1 MIRSV
6 TLITFKDGTDAASRE
21 AVRQA
26 YLQLPA
32 HIPGL
37 LAIHP
42 GLDLNLLEG
51 TADLAVVAE
60 FARREDFLTYS
71 QHPAQA
77 ELIFPVCGPVL
88 AGWHTL
94 QHEFVDAAFM
104 EAYYAAY
111 NSEDAVRLRAFYH
124 PEVELHSAQG
134 VMKGPEAILQTYGWL
149 TANFRDQ
156 MSAERIVTSGAT
168 ATVWITDRFIAKQ
181 DVPDFLGASFRKG
194 EERVLKL
201 KGTYELQDGAFRR
214 ITIEALG

>member
-60 FARREDFLTYS
+60 FANRQDFLTYS

-77 ELIFPVCGPVL
+77 EVIFPVCAPVL

-111 NSEDAVRLRAFYH
+111 NSEDPERLRPFYH
-124 PEVELHSAQG
+124 PDVELHSA
-134 VMKGPEAILQTYGWL
+134 ILATYGWL

-156 MSAERIVTSGAT
+156 MSADRIVTAGST
-168 ATVWITDRFIAKQ
+168 ATVWITDRFTAKQ
-181 DVPDFLGASFRKG
+181 DVPDFLGTSLKEG
-194 EERVLKL
+194 EEVVLKL
-201 KGTYELQDGAFRR
+201 KGTYELQDGAFKR

>member
-60 FARREDFLTYS
+60 FASREDFLAYS
-71 QHPAQA
+71 QHPAHA
-77 ELIFPVCGPVL
+77 EVIFPVCGPVL
-88 AGWHTL
+88 AGWQTL
-94 QHEFVDAAFM
+94 QHECIDVAYM

-111 NSEDAVRLRAFYH
+111 NSEDPERLRPFYH

-134 VMKGPEAILQTYGWL
+134 VMHGPDAILQTYGWL

-156 MSAERIVTSGAT
+156 MSPDRISISGAT
-168 ATVWITDRFIAKQ
+168 ASVWITDRFTAKQ
-181 DVPDFLGASFRKG
+181 DVPDFLGTRLKKG
-194 EERVLKL
+194 EELVLTL
-201 KGTYELQDGAFRR
+201 KGTYELRDGAFRR

>member
-60 FARREDFLTYS
+60 FACREDFLTYA

-77 ELIFPVCGPVL
+77 EVILPV
-88 AGWHTL
+88 
-94 QHEFVDAAFM
+94 
-104 EAYYAAY
+104 
-111 NSEDAVRLRAFYH
+111 
-124 PEVELHSAQG
+124 
-134 VMKGPEAILQTYGWL
+134 
-149 TANFRDQ
+149 
-156 MSAERIVTSGAT
+156 
-168 ATVWITDRFIAKQ
+168 
-181 DVPDFLGASFRKG
+181 
-194 EERVLKL
+194 
-201 KGTYELQDGAFRR
+201 
-214 ITIEALG
+214 